1 LVKSSGEAVVYV
13 SSCVGGEG
21 ESEFDVFPGGVLAGG
36 VEVTDEMVDL
46 LEGKVCAV
54 KVVDWGIG
62 FQGVI
67 KGYVK
72 AGVGKEE
79 GKEDVVILVEVLETR
94 SKDVGGVRHSGLFL
108 RVEGQKGGEG
118 RVKVFIVR

>member
-1 LVKSSGEAVVYV
+1 MVESSSEAVVNV
-13 SSCVGGEG
+13 GSCMGGEG
-21 ESEFDVFPGGVLAGG
+21 EGEFNVFPGGVLAGG
-36 VEVTDEMVDL
+36 AEVTDEMVDL

-72 AGVGKEE
+72 AGVSKEE

-94 SKDVGGVRHSGLFL
+94 SEDVGGGGHSGLFL
-108 RVEGQKGGEG
+108 RA
-118 RVKVFIVR
+118 VRR